1 MGVMLSLDRHRPAK
15 GRRRQ
20 GQHVR
25 HPDGQARARAA
36 MRRSDPPAS
45 TRLLARLA
53 RKVVVRRSP
62 PGAERGQP
70 EEPGWPGGPQ
80 TRDAGAPAA

>member
-25 HPDGQARARAA
+25 HPDDRARARAA
-36 MRRSDPPAS
+36 MRRSDAPAS

-62 PGAERGQP
+62 PAVQRGQSK
-70 EEPGWPGGPQ
+70 EPSWPGGPQ
-80 TRDAGAPAA
+80 APHAGAPAA